1 MLNIDKLPEKKGKVL
16 QADVKHGPIRTE
28 FWTHSALIWMAIE
41 TAVFQSTVFTLIVV
55 NSMEKLICEAEHQSW
70 GEVVVIN
77 DLRSFCHLLFH
88 GTRE

>member
-1 MLNIDKLPEKKGKVL
+1 
-16 QADVKHGPIRTE
+16 
-28 FWTHSALIWMAIE
+28 MAIE